1 MPKASILFVD
11 DDPSILSGLRR
22 MMHPF
27 RDEYEMF
34 FANSGPEALD
44 MMGQKPSDIVISD
57 MRMPG
62 MNGAE
67 LLHKIYDQYPGTI
80 RFILSGHS
88 DRTLIMQSVGFA
100 HQYLAKPCDPESLRN
115 SINRS
120 LTLQNLL
127 ANPYLHRCIADI
139 KSLPT
144 PPLLYK
150 ELVFELQS
158 EEVSVKG
165 IGDIISRDIG
175 MTAKLLQI
183 VNSAFFGLPTHVEDV
198 VRAVNLLGLDT
209 VRALVLTV
217 GIFEQ
222 SQVPPMQSISVDSIY
237 QHSLS
242 VGTAAKRLAKAIGLD
257 QRQADE
263 ALMAG
268 MMHDIGQLVCLIHL
282 REELQEVLEATR
294 QKRLAL
300 YRAEIEIIGVSHADI
315 GAHLLSLWGL
325 PTAIVEAVAFH
336 HNPADHF
343 YPKPSALTAVHL
355 ANAFMH
361 QIANNDNINRYL
373 DIEYISRL
381 GLTARLDELRKICMM
396 NE

>member
-1 MPKASILFVD
+1 MQKASILFVD
-11 DDPSILSGLRR
+11 DDPNILNGLRR

-27 RDEYEMF
+27 RGEYELL

-44 MMGQKPSDIVISD
+44 LMAQKPSDIVVSD

-62 MNGAE
+62 MTGAE
-67 LLHKIYDQYPGTI
+67 LLRKIYDNYPGTI

-88 DRTLIMQSVGFA
+88 DRELIMQTVGFA
-100 HQYLAKPCDPESLRN
+100 HQYLAKPCDPETLRN

-120 LTLQNLL
+120 LAVQNLL
-127 ANPYLHRCIADI
+127 GNPHLHKCIANI

-150 ELVFELQS
+150 ALVSELQA
-158 EEVSVKG
+158 EEVSVKS
-165 IGDIISRDIG
+165 IGEIISRDIG

-183 VNSAFFGLPTHVEDV
+183 VNSAFFGLPTHVDDP
-198 VRAVNLLGLDT
+198 VRAVNLLGLDI

-222 SQVPPMQSISVDSIY
+222 SQVPPVLGISVDSIY

-242 VGTAAKRLAKAIGLD
+242 VGTAAKRIARAIGLD
-257 QRQADE
+257 QRQGDE

-268 MMHDIGQLVCLIHL
+268 MMHDIGQLICLIHL
-282 REELQEVLEATR
+282 RKELQQILELTR
-294 QKRLAL
+294 QKRLEL
-300 YRAEIEIIGVSHADI
+300 YQAEIEIIGVNHADI

-325 PTAIVEAVAFH
+325 PITIVEAVAFH
-336 HNPADHF
+336 HNPADHL
-343 YPKPSALTAVHL
+343 YLNPGALTAVHL
-355 ANAFMH
+355 ANAFVH
-361 QIANNDNINRYL
+361 QIADNDKIDRHV
-373 DIEYISRL
+373 DIDYVTKL
-381 GLTARLDELRKICMM
+381 GLADRLVQLHDKCVIE
-396 NE
+396 

>member
-1 MPKASILFVD
+1 MQKASILFVD
-11 DDPSILSGLRR
+11 DDPNVLSGLRR

-27 RDEYEMF
+27 RDEYELL
-34 FANSGPEALD
+34 FANGGQEALD
-44 MMGQKPSDIVISD
+44 MMGQKPSDIVVSD

-67 LLHKIYDQYPGTI
+67 LLHKIYDLYPGTI

-88 DRTLIMQSVGFA
+88 DRELIMQSVGFA
-100 HQYLAKPCDPESLRN
+100 HQYLAKPCEPETLRN

-120 LTLQNLL
+120 LALQNLL
-127 ANPYLHRCIADI
+127 GNPHLHRRIAHI

-144 PPLLYK
+144 PPVLYK
-150 ELVFELQS
+150 ELVLELQS
-158 EEVSVKG
+158 EEVSVKS
-165 IGDIISRDIG
+165 IGEIISRDIG

-183 VNSAFFGLPTHVEDV
+183 VNSAFFGLPTRVDDV
-198 VRAVNLLGLDT
+198 VRAVNLIGLDT

-222 SQVPPMQSISVDSIY
+222 SQVPPLPGMSVDSIY
-237 QHSLS
+237 LHSLS
-242 VGTAAKRLAKAIGLD
+242 VGAAAKRLAKAIGLD

-282 REELQEVLEATR
+282 REELQQVLEATR

-300 YRAEIEIIGVSHADI
+300 YRAEIEIMGVSHADI

-336 HNPADHF
+336 HNPADHV
-343 YPKPSALTAVHL
+343 YPNPSALTAVHL

-361 QIANNDNINRYL
+361 QIADNDNSDRHL
-373 DIEYISRL
+373 DIDYISKL
-381 GLTARLDELRKICMM
+381 GLADRLPELRDVCVI
-396 NE
+396 E

>member
-1 MPKASILFVD
+1 MSKASILFVD
-11 DDPSILSGLRR
+11 DDPNILSGLRR

-27 RDEYEMF
+27 REEYEML
-34 FANSGPEALD
+34 FANGGQEALE
-44 MMGQKPSDIVISD
+44 MMGRKPSDIVISD

-88 DRTLIMQSVGFA
+88 DRELIMQSVGFA
-100 HQYLAKPCDPESLRN
+100 HQYLAKPCDTETLRS

-120 LTLQNLL
+120 LALQNLL
-127 ANPYLHRCIADI
+127 GNPYLHKCIADI

-144 PPLLYK
+144 PPPLY
-150 ELVFELQS
+150 EALIFELQS
-158 EEVSVKG
+158 DEVSVKS
-165 IGDIISRDIG
+165 IGEIISRDIG

-183 VNSAFFGLPTHVEDV
+183 VNSAFFGLPTHVEDA

-222 SQVPPMQSISVDSIY
+222 SKVPPMQSMSVDSIY

-257 QRQADE
+257 QKQADE
-263 ALMAG
+263 TLMAG

-282 REELQEVLEATR
+282 RQELKEVLEVTR
-294 QKRLAL
+294 QKQLAL
-300 YRAEIEIIGVSHADI
+300 HRAEIQIIGVSHADI

-325 PTAIVEAVAFH
+325 PTTIVEAVAFH
-336 HNPADHF
+336 HNPTDHI
-343 YPKPSALTAVHL
+343 YPKASALTAVHL

-361 QIANNDNINRYL
+361 QIANNDNIDCHL
-373 DIEYISRL
+373 DIDYVSKL
-381 GLTARLDELRKICMM
+381 GLADRLPELRDKCVT
-396 NE
+396 E

>member
-11 DDPSILSGLRR
+11 DSPSILSALRR

-27 RDEYEMF
+27 RDEYEML
-34 FANSGPEALD
+34 FANGGQQALE
-44 MMGQKPSDIVISD
+44 MMAQKPSDIVISD

-62 MNGAE
+62 MTGAD

-88 DRTLIMQSVGFA
+88 DRELIMQSIGFA
-100 HQYLAKPCDPESLRN
+100 HQYLAKPCDPETLRN
-115 SINRS
+115 SITRS
-120 LTLQNLL
+120 LVLRNLL
-127 ANPYLHRCIADI
+127 GNPYLHSCIARI

-144 PPLLYK
+144 PPALY
-150 ELVFELQS
+150 ETLVAELQS
-158 EEVSVKG
+158 EEGSIKS
-165 IGDIISRDIG
+165 IGEIISRDIG

-183 VNSAFFGLPTHVEDV
+183 VNSAFFGLPTRVDDA

-222 SQVPPMQSISVDSIY
+222 SQVPPLPGMSVDSIY
-237 QHSLS
+237 MHSLA
-242 VGTAAKRLAKAIGLD
+242 VGAAAKRIAKAIGLD
-257 QRQADE
+257 QKQADE

-268 MMHDIGQLVCLIHL
+268 MMHDIGQLVSLIHL
-282 REELQEVLEATR
+282 REELKEVLEATR

-300 YRAEIEIIGVSHADI
+300 YQAEIQIIGVSHADI

-343 YPKPSALTAVHL
+343 YPKPSALTVVHL

-361 QIANNDNINRYL
+361 QIANNDSTDRHL
-373 DIEYISRL
+373 DMDYISKL
-381 GLTARLDELRKICMM
+381 GLADRLPELRDKCVI
-396 NE
+396 E

>member
-1 MPKASILFVD
+1 MQKASILFVD
-11 DDPSILSGLRR
+11 DDPNVLSGLRR
-22 MMHPF
+22 MMHPL
-27 RDEYEMF
+27 RDEYELL
-34 FANSGPEALD
+34 FANGGQEALD

-62 MNGAE
+62 MTGAE
-67 LLHKIYDQYPGTI
+67 LLHKIYDDYPGTI

-88 DRTLIMQSVGFA
+88 DRELIMQSVGFA
-100 HQYLAKPCDPESLRN
+100 HQYLAKPCDPEILRN

-120 LTLQNLL
+120 VALQSLL
-127 ANPYLHRCIADI
+127 GNPHLQRCIAHI

-150 ELVFELQS
+150 ALVAELQS
-158 EEVSVKG
+158 EEVSVKS
-165 IGDIISRDIG
+165 IGEIISRDIG

-183 VNSAFFGLPTHVEDV
+183 VNSAFFGLPTRVEDT

-222 SQVPPMQSISVDSIY
+222 SQVPPLLGMSVDSIY
-237 QHSLS
+237 LHSLS
-242 VGTAAKRLAKAIGLD
+242 VGTAAKILAKAIGLD

-336 HNPADHF
+336 HNPADHV
-343 YPKPSALTAVHL
+343 YPNPSALTAVHL

-361 QIANNDNINRYL
+361 QIANNDNIDRHL
-373 DIEYISRL
+373 DIDYISKL
-381 GLTARLDELRKICMM
+381 GLADRLPGLRDKCVI
-396 NE
+396 E